1 MIQVNIHIV
10 EILRI
15 RKRLIGKQVIH
26 IKRVLRQF
34 YPRLSQYFRLKHKCM
49 HNQILRWMKMSDCV
63 PVAHFFSWKYISVI
77 HRFLDS
83 LIQMIVH
90 IITDDQIRKFSCS
103 FQISITVEPV
113 VGIHDFIIKSMRQL
127 QPFVHTGT
135 MTAVWLMH
143 RFYNVW
149 IKHFVFICDRTC
161 PVGRTIVNNEDLD
174 ILAAHQK

>member
-1 MIQVNIHIV
+1 
-10 EILRI
+10 
-15 RKRLIGKQVIH
+15 
-26 IKRVLRQF
+26 
-34 YPRLSQYFRLKHKCM
+34 
-49 HNQILRWMKMSDCV
+49 
-63 PVAHFFSWKYISVI
+63 
-77 HRFLDS
+77 
-83 LIQMIVH
+83 
-90 IITDDQIRKFSCS
+90 
-103 FQISITVEPV
+103 
-113 VGIHDFIIKSMRQL
+113 MRQL